1 MTLTFPSE
9 SENEV
14 VCIFP
19 LIKKNARCLRED
31 LIGNR
36 NVCLVFGYSN
46 IIVISVITMTQTM
59 SQ

>member
-1 MTLTFPSE
+1 MTLTFSLE
-9 SENEV
+9 SENE

-19 LIKKNARCLRED
+19 LIKKSAHCLRED

-36 NVCLVFGYSN
+36 NVFLVFGYFN
-46 IIVISVITMTQTM
+46 IIMISVIKMTQTM